1 MSQRD
6 ENISLITFVAYKS
19 VLITLQRP
27 VSSSIRHKHD
37 IFVGFHFR
45 SREFSTTFV
54 VIDLPIYDS
63 CPIPN
68 VLGESSSQ
76 LPIGGFRDE

>member
-1 MSQRD
+1 M
-6 ENISLITFVAYKS
+6 
-19 VLITLQRP
+19 
-27 VSSSIRHKHD
+27 
-37 IFVGFHFR
+37 GFHFR
-45 SREFSTTFV
+45 FDDFSTTFDV
-54 VIDLPIYDS
+54 LELPIYDS